1 MAAAVPA
8 EVPVARL
15 SLDQYHRMIEAAVF
29 GEDDRIELIEGV
41 LVAMSP
47 QSTMHVAIVEFLGAW
62 FYRHLG
68 GRARVRT
75 QMPLTLLAS
84 GSEPEPDLAI
94 VAHPLSVAAH
104 PTTALLVVEVAVSSH
119 AADRAKLAGY
129 AAAGV
134 IEVWIVDVPGE
145 RLLVHRRPVDGVYEE
160 IRALGPGETVDVAAF
175 GDLAIAVD
183 EVLHPTPA

>member
-1 MAAAVPA
+1 M
-8 EVPVARL
+8 
-15 SLDQYHRMIEAAVF
+15 SLERYHDLIESGVL
-29 GEDDRIELIEGV
+29 GDDDRVELIEGA
-41 LVAMSP
+41 LVETGPLGVEYSL
-47 QSTMHVAIVEFLGAW
+47 IVEFVSAW
-62 FYRHLG
+62 LHRRIG
-68 GRARVRT
+68 RRARIRT
-75 QMPLTLLAS
+75 RLPLTLWGA

-134 IEVWIVDVPGE
+134 VEVWIVDVPGE

-160 IRALGPGETVDVAAF
+160 IRALGPSETVDVAAF
-175 GDLAIAVD
+175 GDLSLAVGD
-183 EVLHPTPA
+183 VLHPTQG